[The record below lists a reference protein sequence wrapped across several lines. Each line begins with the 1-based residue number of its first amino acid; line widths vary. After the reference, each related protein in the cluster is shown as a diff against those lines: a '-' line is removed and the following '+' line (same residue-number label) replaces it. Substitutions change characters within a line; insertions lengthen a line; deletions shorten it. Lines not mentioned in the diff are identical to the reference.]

1 MSQPVTPRRTTRA
14 TACAPDSP
22 SSPPKSRP
30 KASPRR
36 QLLGAASVP
45 DSPSS
50 PSKSRPKASPRRQL
64 LGAVSAPDSPS
75 SPSKSRPKA
84 SPRRQLLGAASAPN
98 SPSSPPK
105 SGPKASPRRQLLGAA
120 SAPDS
125 PSSPPK
131 SRLKASPT
139 RQLLGAAS
147 TTDSPSSP
155 PKSRLKSSH
164 RRQPLAADEP
174 MEGNSLEA
182 LLEALPGRRAQATD
196 LLRLL
201 ATAPVLPV
209 LLHGGGATGKTRA
222 LLLVLRHLNPSPRLV
237 YAALRSLPSPRALFA
252 SILSQ
257 LNALSSSSSSRQR
270 IPDKPSDFIA
280 ALRAALA
287 GVVAQGELVYLVFDN
302 LEVIRGWDKGSQLLP
317 LLLRLHDLLRLP
329 QVVLVYVSR
338 ATPDAYYTMTGSVEP
353 NHVYFPDYTVDEAH
367 GILMRGHPNPK
378 IYSSFLSVALKP
390 LFRVTRRVD
399 ELAAV
404 LEPLFRRYC
413 EPLGDLNGIPDEGIK
428 RRLFEHLQPH
438 LAVALNET
446 FSVPMRASVD
456 DCKDGISGGK
466 GSTKRQRDGVY
477 GELEFHMSMSA
488 KYLLLSAFLASR
500 NPATL
505 DAALFDS
512 TGGTDSRNRK
522 RSSQSSIDRK
532 DTIAEE
538 MLMKGPGTFPLERLL
553 AIFQCITSVSED
565 VLDEVECSD
574 TTMGGSGMNA
584 LMSDVLLQLSTLC
597 NSNFLSKSRSCPLEG
612 SARYR
617 SNIDEDLALKVARSV
632 SFPLSKY
639 MYRR

>member
-14 TACAPDSP
+14 ST
-22 SSPPKSRP
+22 
-30 KASPRR
+30 
-36 QLLGAASVP
+36 
-45 DSPSS
+45 
-50 PSKSRPKASPRRQL
+50 
-64 LGAVSAPDSPS
+64 
-75 SPSKSRPKA
+75 
-84 SPRRQLLGAASAPN
+84 
-98 SPSSPPK
+98 
-105 SGPKASPRRQLLGAA
+105 

-131 SRLKASPT
+131 SRSKPSPR
-139 RQLLGAAS
+139 RQLLAAAA
-147 TTDSPSSP
+147 PG
-155 PKSRLKSSH
+155 
-164 RRQPLAADEP
+164 PLPAADEP
-174 MEGNSLEA
+174 TDDNPLAA
-182 LLEALPGRRAQATD
+182 LLEALPGRRAQARD

-201 ATAPVLPV
+201 APAPALPV
-209 LLHGGGATGKTRA
+209 LLHGGAATGKTRA
-222 LLLVLRHLNPSPRLV
+222 LLLALRHLRLHLRPTPPLV

-257 LNALSSSSSSRQR
+257 LKAPSSSTSSRQR
-270 IPDKPSDFIA
+270 VPDKPSDFVP
-280 ALRAALA
+280 ALRDALA
-287 GVVAQGELVYLVFDN
+287 GVVSQGENVYLVFDN
-302 LEVIRGWDKGSQLLP
+302 LEVVRGWDKGGQLVS

-329 QVVLVYVSR
+329 QVVLVYVSS
-338 ATPDAYYTMTGSVEP
+338 AAPDAYYTMTGSVEP
-353 NHVYFPDYTVDEAH
+353 NHVYFPDYTVDEVH
-367 GILMRGHPNPK
+367 GILMRGQPNPK
-378 IYSSFLSVALKP
+378 LYSSFLSVVLKP

-413 EPLGDLNGIPDEGIK
+413 EPLGSLNGVPDEGIR
-428 RRLFEHLQPH
+428 RRLYEHLQPH
-438 LAVALNET
+438 LAVAQNET
-446 FSVPMRASVD
+446 FSVPIRASLD

-466 GSTKRQRDGVY
+466 GSVKRQFGGRDGLSS
-477 GELEFHMSMSA
+477 ELEFHMSVSA

-505 DAALFDS
+505 DAALFDA

-522 RSSQSSIDRK
+522 RKSSQASIDRK
-532 DTIAEE
+532 DTMAEE
-538 MLMKGPGTFPLERLL
+538 LLMKGPGTFPLERLL

-565 VLDEVECSD
+565 MLDEVECED
-574 TTMGGSGMNA
+574 TIMGGSGMNA

-612 SARYR
+612 SGRYR

>member
-14 TACAPDSP
+14 STSAPDSPSSPPKSRSKPSPRRQLLAAAAPDSP

-30 KASPRR
+30 KPSPRR
-36 QLLGAASVP
+36 QLLAAAAPVP

-50 PSKSRPKASPRRQL
+50 PTKSRPKSSHKRQL
-64 LGAVSAPDSPS
+64 PTAAAVPESPS
-75 SPSKSRPKA
+75 SPTKPRP
-84 SPRRQLLGAASAPN
+84 
-98 SPSSPPK
+98 
-105 SGPKASPRRQLLGAA
+105 
-120 SAPDS
+120 
-125 PSSPPK
+125 
-131 SRLKASPT
+131 
-139 RQLLGAAS
+139 
-147 TTDSPSSP
+147 
-155 PKSRLKSSH
+155 KSSH
-164 RRQPLAADEP
+164 KRPPHAADEP
-174 MEGNSLEA
+174 TDDNPLAA
-182 LLEALPGRRAQATD
+182 LLESLPGRRAQARD

-201 ATAPVLPV
+201 APAPALPV
-209 LLHGGGATGKTRA
+209 LLHGGAATGKTRA
-222 LLLVLRHLNPSPRLV
+222 LLLALRHLRPTPRLV

-252 SILSQ
+252 SILAQ
-257 LNALSSSSSSRQR
+257 LRAALSSSSTSSRQR
-270 IPDKPSDFIA
+270 VPDKPSDFVP
-280 ALRAALA
+280 ALRDALA
-287 GVVAQGELVYLVFDN
+287 GVVSQGENVYLVFDN
-302 LEVIRGWDKGSQLLP
+302 LEVVRGWDKGGQLVS

-329 QVVLVYVSR
+329 QVVLVYVSS
-338 ATPDAYYTMTGSVEP
+338 AAPDAYYTMTGSVEP
-353 NHVYFPDYTVDEAH
+353 NHVYFPDYTVDEVH
-367 GILMRGHPNPK
+367 GILMRGQPNPK
-378 IYSSFLSVALKP
+378 LYSSFLGVVLKP

-413 EPLGDLNGIPDEGIK
+413 EPLGSLNGVPDEAIR

-438 LAVALNET
+438 LTVALNET
-446 FSVPMRASVD
+446 FSVPIRASLD

-466 GSTKRQRDGVY
+466 GSVKRQFGGRDGLSS
-477 GELEFHMSMSA
+477 ELEFHMSVSA

-505 DAALFDS
+505 DAALFDA

-522 RSSQSSIDRK
+522 RKSSQASIDRK
-532 DTIAEE
+532 DTMAEE
-538 MLMKGPGTFPLERLL
+538 LLMKGPGTFPLERLL

-565 VLDEVECSD
+565 MLDEVECED
-574 TTMGGSGMNA
+574 TIMGGSGMNA

-612 SARYR
+612 SGRYR

>member
-14 TACAPDSP
+14 SASAPDSPSSPPKSRTKPSPRRQLLAAAAAVAPDSP

-30 KASPRR
+30 KPSPRR
-36 QLLGAASVP
+36 QLLAAAAPVP

-50 PSKSRPKASPRRQL
+50 PTKSRPKSSHKRQL
-64 LGAVSAPDSPS
+64 H
-75 SPSKSRPKA
+75 
-84 SPRRQLLGAASAPN
+84 AAA
-98 SPSSPPK
+98 
-105 SGPKASPRRQLLGAA
+105 GPV
-120 SAPDS
+120 PDS

-131 SRLKASPT
+131 SRP
-139 RQLLGAAS
+139 
-147 TTDSPSSP
+147 
-155 PKSRLKSSH
+155 KSSH
-164 RRQPLAADEP
+164 KRPLLAATDAPNENNP
-174 MEGNSLEA
+174 LNT
-182 LLEALPGRRAQATD
+182 LLEAVPGRRAQAAD

-201 ATAPVLPV
+201 APAPALPV
-209 LLHGGGATGKTRA
+209 LLHGGAATGKTRA
-222 LLLVLRHLNPSPRLV
+222 LLLALRHLRPSPRLV

-257 LNALSSSSSSRQR
+257 LRAAPSSSTPSRQR
-270 IPDKPSDFIA
+270 VPDKPSDFVP
-280 ALRAALA
+280 ALRDALA
-287 GVVAQGELVYLVFDN
+287 GVVSQGENVYLVFDN
-302 LEVIRGWDKGSQLLP
+302 LEVVRGWDKGGQLVS

-329 QVVLVYVSR
+329 QVVLVYVSS
-338 ATPDAYYTMTGSVEP
+338 AAPDAYYTMTGSVEP
-353 NHVYFPDYTVDEAH
+353 NHVYFPDYTVDEVH
-367 GILMRGHPNPK
+367 GILMRGQPNPK
-378 IYSSFLSVALKP
+378 LYSSFLSVALKP
-390 LFRVTRRVD
+390 FFRVTRRVD
-399 ELAAV
+399 ELAAA

-413 EPLGDLNGIPDEGIK
+413 EPLGSLNGVPDEGIR

-466 GSTKRQRDGVY
+466 GSVKRQFGGRDGLSS
-477 GELEFHMSMSA
+477 ELEFHMSVSA

-505 DAALFDS
+505 DAALFDA

-522 RSSQSSIDRK
+522 RKSSQASIDRK
-532 DTIAEE
+532 DTMAEE
-538 MLMKGPGTFPLERLL
+538 LLMKGPGTFPLERLL

-565 VLDEVECSD
+565 MLDEVECED
-574 TTMGGSGMNA
+574 TIMGGSGMNA

-612 SARYR
+612 SGRYR